1 MAHPTKFV
9 KIVTPLAFA
18 IALAACGGGGGD
30 EVTFGGGGSGGGTT
44 QVAKTSALVL
54 TASSRQLPSDGS
66 KPVVI
71 TAIAKDKNN
80 NAIAGADV
88 VFAVD
93 NDATIDV
100 ATDSAEGSIKT
111 ANLTPGKPANRTLH
125 VTAKSGGTTETIIV
139 DVIGTVVT
147 IDGPDA
153 ITLNKDVPFVLK
165 LKDSANKPIAY
176 ENVELISKA
185 GNTITASSFTT
196 DAIGEIAFTL
206 RGISGGPDTLVAKVL
221 GVEYTKNINVS
232 GDEFVLTGATSE
244 IPINTNEV
252 INFIWEKEGVPQANK
267 PVTFSATRG
276 VIANPQVI
284 TDAAG
289 KASLTISSSTAGET
303 VISAISA
310 EGLSTSLT
318 REFVATTPSYLNTQ
332 ADPTLIA
339 PNGSSTIVAK
349 IRDINDNPVK
359 NKTIDFRIV
368 KGTVNGKLSAST
380 AVTDSLGRAS
390 VSYTAGNSSSAKDG
404 IVINT
409 FIHGY
414 PGVAEDSIKLTVGG
428 NALRIVLGH
437 DQLLVPDQ
445 VFYIKQFGVIATD
458 SAGNPVKGQKIAF
471 KIIPKTYYKGVLGYD
486 PIVKA
491 WGRIV
496 SARCDSEDFDNDG
509 NLDAG
514 EDVNNSG
521 FLEPTHDATVT
532 GSGVTDE
539 NGRIVVEVVYPKNT
553 AWWSD
558 QVIEATTI
566 VDGTE
571 YIESTE
577 FLLPV
582 SAGDVKSEDT
592 PPNVLSPYGIWGGCT
607 DSPFDPPPAPPINI
621 TVIDPLVGVPVNQ
634 LTNEVWYS
642 ITLDGQV
649 ADSSLYT
656 ISASGATVEYGPN
669 NTFRLHDANTAVDSS
684 GYFINLSISGQN
696 IPLYYSD
703 DPAVIPPPPPA
714 DTTSPV
720 ITLNG
725 ANPLIVPLNGT
736 YTEPGYTAVDP
747 EEGDLTGSV
756 QVIGVNQ
763 INTAVAGNY
772 TVTYLVSD
780 SAGNTT
786 TITRTVTVQ

>member
-30 EVTFGGGGSGGGTT
+30 EVTFGGGGSGDGTT

-100 ATDSAEGSIKT
+100 ATDSADGSIKT

-185 GNTITASSFTT
+185 GNTITTTSSFTT
-196 DAIGEIAFTL
+196 DAIGEIDFTL

-252 INFIWEKEGVPQANK
+252 INFTWEKEGVPQANK

-303 VISAISA
+303 VISAISS

-318 REFVATTPSYLNTQ
+318 REFIATTPSYLNTQ

-414 PGVAEDSIKLTVGG
+414 PTVTEDSIKLTVGG

-458 SAGNPVKGQKIAF
+458 SAGNPVKNQKIAF
-471 KIIPKTYYKGVLGYD
+471 KIIPKRYYKGVLVYNGD
-486 PIVKA
+486 GWIRA
-491 WGRIV
+491 IT
-496 SARCDSEDFDNDG
+496 ARCDSEDFDNDG

-577 FLLPV
+577 FLLP
-582 SAGDVKSEDT
+582 AAAEDVKSENT
-592 PPNVLSPYGIWGGCT
+592 PPNIHSPYGIWGSCT
-607 DSPFDPPPAPPINI
+607 DSPFDEPPAPPINVN
-621 TVIDPLVGVPVNQ
+621 VINAASVMTSLV
-634 LTNEVWYS
+634 NEVWYS
-642 ITLDGQV
+642 VTLDGQII
-649 ADSSLYT
+649 DSNRYT
-656 ISASGATVEYGPN
+656 VTVTGATVEYGPN
-669 NTFRLHDANTAVDSS
+669 NTFRLHDANPAVDNS
-684 GYFINLSISGQN
+684 GAFININVDGNN
-696 IPLYYSD
+696 IPFFYND

-714 DTTSPV
+714 DTTPPV
-720 ITLNG
+720 ITLYVNT
-725 ANPLIVPLNGT
+725 PPPTVPLNGT
-736 YTEPGYTAVDP
+736 YTEPGYTAIDDKD
-747 EEGDLTGSV
+747 GDVTGSV
-756 QVIGVNQ
+756 QVFGTV
-763 INTAVAGNY
+763 NTAVAGDY
-772 TVTYLVSD
+772 TLTYQVSD

-786 TITRTVTVQ
+786 SVTRTVTVTP